1 MLDRDLDLA
10 QERRLRFRIGVNL
23 GDVIADGDDI
33 YGEGSTGER

>member
-1 MLDRDLDLA
+1 
-10 QERRLRFRIGVNL
+10 LRVGVKGVNL